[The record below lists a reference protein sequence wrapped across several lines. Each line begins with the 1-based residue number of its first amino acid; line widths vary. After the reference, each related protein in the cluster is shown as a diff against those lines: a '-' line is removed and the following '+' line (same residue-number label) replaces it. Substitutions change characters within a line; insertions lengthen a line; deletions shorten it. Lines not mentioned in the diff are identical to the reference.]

1 MLALYL
7 GRVLIT
13 RWVQLKLHRDKNDPV
28 TRLLRLCGSGGV
40 KFGLKK
46 VLLNAGGLLIG
57 TIETTSVTACNAL
70 AELLGRPDELARARA
85 AAADPATFDG
95 YVIEALRFNPAFPYF
110 FRTCHT
116 PTQLGGGT
124 GHAVTVQ
131 PGSTVIACTHSAMFD
146 PEAYADP
153 DAFDARRTMYQ
164 TFTLGYGHHECLGRA
179 IATVMIPEIVRQV
192 LLLPNLRAA
201 GPVEWKYGVPEHYP
215 LAWGA

>member
-1 MLALYL
+1 
-7 GRVLIT
+7 
-13 RWVQLKLHRDKNDPV
+13 QDPV
-28 TRLLRLCGSGGV
+28 TRLLRLSGSNGLT

-70 AELLGRPDELARARA
+70 AELLSRPDKLARARA

-116 PTQLGGGT
+116 PTQLAGGT

-131 PGSTVIACTHSAMFD
+131 PGATVI
-146 PEAYADP
+146 
-153 DAFDARRTMYQ
+153 
-164 TFTLGYGHHECLGRA
+164 
-179 IATVMIPEIVRQV
+179 
-192 LLLPNLRAA
+192 
-201 GPVEWKYGVPEHYP
+201 
-215 LAWGA
+215 